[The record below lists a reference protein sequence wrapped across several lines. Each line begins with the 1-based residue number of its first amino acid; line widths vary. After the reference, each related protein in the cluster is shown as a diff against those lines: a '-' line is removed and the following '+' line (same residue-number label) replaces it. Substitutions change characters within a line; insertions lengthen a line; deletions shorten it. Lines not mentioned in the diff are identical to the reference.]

1 MRSRKKPIFEHTNCR
16 NRTFI
21 GPRPVPANAVHPH
34 VRSSP
39 QSLSSVQPKSS
50 PSPFIN
56 SSWGGSHL
64 KFGEVFIT
72 TNHSFSSWE
81 SLKKKLVSSPK
92 YPGSDLHIGR
102 KFKPGCRILCFM
114 SWIVCFKVAWSCSQ
128 GIYNNVSRGP
138 YVPLTNSHD
147 MFPNS
152 ENAGYSLHMLA
163 VSCLRRTSHWQV
175 APLDSSSASCPT
187 SSGSSTA
194 LHCCQHGFYAKF
206 RELSG

>member
-1 MRSRKKPIFEHTNCR
+1 MLFIHTSDHLLR
-16 NRTFI
+16 ALHQF
-21 GPRPVPANAVHPH
+21 
-34 VRSSP
+34 S
-39 QSLSSVQPKSS
+39 QSHLQVLSSTQV
-50 PSPFIN
+50 
-56 SSWGGSHL
+56 
-64 KFGEVFIT
+64 GEVLI
-72 TNHSFSSWE
+72 SSLGRFSSQQTTVFRLENLW
-81 SLKKKLVSSPK
+81 KKKWVSCPK

-194 LHCCQHGFYAKF
+194 LHCCPHGFYAKF